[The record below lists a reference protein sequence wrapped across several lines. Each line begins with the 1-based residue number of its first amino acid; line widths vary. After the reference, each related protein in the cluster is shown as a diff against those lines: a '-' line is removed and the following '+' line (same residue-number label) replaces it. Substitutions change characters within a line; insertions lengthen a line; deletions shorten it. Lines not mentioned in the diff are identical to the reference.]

1 MATPTNT
8 EEKGTTHDSKKVFL
22 SSPLLEI
29 EVLGLYFDLPFFI
42 DLFIRDGSNERVEV
56 ADPGVIAVRN
66 MVIVE
71 VLSPSEDDRIPRRQ
85 DVADG
90 HAVLARVIEGIE
102 AVRRIAADIVFLI
115 PEAGPQAVV
124 DALVEDDAR
133 IGIAALSIIGRI

>member
-1 MATPTNT
+1 
-8 EEKGTTHDSKKVFL
+8 
-22 SSPLLEI
+22 
-29 EVLGLYFDLPFFI
+29 
-42 DLFIRDGSNERVEV
+42 
-56 ADPGVIAVRN
+56 

-90 HAVLARVIEGIE
+90 HAMLARVIEGIE

-133 IGIAALSIIGRI
+133 IGIAALGIIGRI